1 MKKLIAGVMALALLA
16 SCGNKKTGIDPFA
29 SLTNE
34 VDSALHRADTL
45 HRPKAS
51 EEPKPTEADESFDDF
66 IITLL
71 LMTSCNGNALSFRCP
86 TTTVTSLQK

>member
-45 HRPKAS
+45 HRPKAP
-51 EEPKPTEADESFDDF
+51 EEPKPT
-66 IITLL
+66 
-71 LMTSCNGNALSFRCP
+71 
-86 TTTVTSLQK
+86 

>member
-45 HRPKAS
+45 HRPKAP

-66 IITLL
+66 ITLKTFVFEIIL
-71 LMTSCNGNALSFRCP
+71 
-86 TTTVTSLQK
+86 TTLQVYF

>member
-45 HRPKAS
+45 HRPKAP
-51 EEPKPTEADESFDDF
+51 EEPKPTEADES
-66 IITLL
+66 LL

>member
-34 VDSALHRADTL
+34 VDSALHRRRRAEIRLSRL
-45 HRPKAS
+45 HKTRR
-51 EEPKPTEADESFDDF
+51 F
-66 IITLL
+66 
-71 LMTSCNGNALSFRCP
+71 
-86 TTTVTSLQK
+86 

>member
-45 HRPKAS
+45 H
-51 EEPKPTEADESFDDF
+51 
-66 IITLL
+66 
-71 LMTSCNGNALSFRCP
+71 LS
-86 TTTVTSLQK
+86 LIHI

>member
-45 HRPKAS
+45 HRPKAP

-66 IITLL
+66 IYNFASDDELQRQRVKFP
-71 LMTSCNGNALSFRCP
+71 LSY
-86 TTTVTSLQK
+86 